1 MVNDNKNNQRD
12 IVFGRHAVQSVLEQK
27 TNSVERVWV
36 QKGLHYP
43 KRLQDLIHDIA
54 GAGAVVQVVDRPAL
68 DRITG
73 SANHQG
79 VAVRTAL
86 VSFHDLE
93 EWLNG
98 ISDKK
103 VCVLIL
109 DRIQD
114 PGNLGAI
121 FRTAAA
127 AGVDAIIVPR
137 HSMAPLGGA
146 AMKASAGTLHRIP
159 VIKAGNL
166 RQVALVLKERGFRI
180 TGISEKGLDTVENIT
195 SDEKKAFVFG
205 SEGRGIRLLLQK
217 ECDEILRIPL
227 TGPAGSLNVS
237 ASVAIVLYE
246 YVCRLGNNSKKY
258 EKNS

>member
-1 MVNDNKNNQRD
+1 MASKSNQQD
-12 IVFGRHAVQSVLEQK
+12 VIFGRHAVLSVMEQK
-27 TNSVERVWV
+27 SNSVERIWV

-43 KRLQDLIHDIA
+43 RRLQQIIRSAA
-54 GAGAVVQVVDRPAL
+54 GTGVVVQHVDRPAL

-73 SANHQG
+73 NANHQG
-79 VAVRTAL
+79 IAVRTAL
-86 VSFHDLE
+86 VTYLNLE
-93 EWLNG
+93 SWL
-98 ISDKK
+98 DEVAEKE
-103 VCVLIL
+103 VCVLVL
-109 DRIQD
+109 DSIQD

-127 AGVDAIIVPR
+127 AGVGAIIIPR
-137 HSMAPLGGA
+137 HSTAPLGGT

-159 VIKAGNL
+159 VIKVGNL
-166 RQVALVLKERGFRI
+166 RQAVGILKERGFGV
-180 TGISEKGLDTVENIT
+180 TGISEKGSDILENI
-195 SDEKKAFVFG
+195 SVDRKKAFIFG
-205 SEGRGIRLLLQK
+205 SEDRGIRLLLQR

-246 YVCRLGNNSKKY
+246 YVCRLARDCKKY